1 MRVLTILP
9 NKTTT
14 LFAVWLSSFLSSV
27 LFCLLFISFSPTP
40 TKQIMFFFKWFHLF
54 ITFHV
59 LAATPIFSLTDSS
72 NQVSTNF
79 LDNAKKPEVFYWMV
93 KIRRRIHENPELR
106 YEEFETSKLIRE
118 ELDKLGIPYKYP
130 VAVTGVIG
138 YIGTGNSPSV
148 ALRADMGALPI
159 QVSSILYI
167 FFSYVWTR
175 IFTFFLW

>member
-1 MRVLTILP
+1 
-9 NKTTT
+9 
-14 LFAVWLSSFLSSV
+14 
-27 LFCLLFISFSPTP
+27 
-40 TKQIMFFFKWFHLF
+40 MFFFKWFHLF

-159 QVSSILYI
+159 QEKVEWEHKCKIPEKMHACGHDAHVTMLLGAAKILKQHENEI
-167 FFSYVWTR
+167 QAGGATQNFCKAGRLDDESCN
-175 IFTFFLW
+175 